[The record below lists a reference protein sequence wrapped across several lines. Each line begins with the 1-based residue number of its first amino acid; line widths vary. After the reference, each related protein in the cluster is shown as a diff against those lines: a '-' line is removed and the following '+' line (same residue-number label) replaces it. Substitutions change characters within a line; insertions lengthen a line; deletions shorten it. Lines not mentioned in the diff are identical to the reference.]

1 DEARKALKQH
11 QQAEAVLNRTNKLL
25 REVVDSPAARPDD
38 YAELGELLLGIK
50 QEGRGVYWLYQA
62 LERDPQ
68 NQQAHRA
75 LAVYYERKGQ
85 AEKAAQH
92 RRALRRPEVPTGR
105 AAAEGRQP

>member
-1 DEARKALKQH
+1 
-11 QQAEAVLNRTNKLL
+11 VLNRTNKLL
-25 REVVDSPAARPDD
+25 REVVDSPTARPAD
-38 YAELGELLLGIK
+38 YAELGELLLGMK

-85 AEKAAQH
+85 AEKAATH
-92 RRALRRPEVPTGR
+92 RRAVRRAEASAGR
-105 AAAEGRQP
+105 AAAEGWQP